1 MDELALKLALADV
14 VKILKSNSIDLDEQF
29 KIGQQVFD

>member
-14 VKILKSNSIDLDEQF
+14 VKILKSNSINNKNKSQL
-29 KIGQQVFD
+29 ILN